1 MVMILSQE
9 AIKIEVHGIGVGKAQ
24 GVLKRYLAPLTV
36 GRILRELRKAPIAGP
51 AMKRPDVPGQIS
63 LQTKVIAG
71 KEKAVQQ
78 VEAGDMA
85 YMPQTASICI
95 FTETMKPY
103 EPVNKIGLIIEGLEF
118 LEQLRTGNTLSIK
131 LEK

>member
-1 MVMILSQE
+1 MDILSQE
-9 AIKIEVHGIGVGKAQ
+9 SIIIEVHGIGVGKAQ
-24 GVLKRYLAPLTV
+24 GVLKRYLAPITV
-36 GRILRELRKAPIAGP
+36 GRILRELQKAPITGP

-63 LQTKVIAG
+63 LQTKVVAG

-78 VEAGDMA
+78 VEAGELA
-85 YMPQTASICI
+85 YTPQTAAICI

-103 EPVNKIGLIIEGLEF
+103 TPVNKIGLIIEGLE
-118 LEQLRTGNTLSIK
+118 LLGQLRTGSALSIK